1 MAFLDNTGAEQ
12 LVQEIK
18 ALADETY
25 MPISTEYKASP
36 YIATLSVNGWT
47 AVAGEDEK
55 QQIVTNADFFKA
67 TGYIYWPDPAKAS
80 RAAYGECGIY
90 GDDVNTDGQMIFHC
104 STVPDTAVTVRIVRM
119 VSA

>member
-25 MPISTEYKASP
+25 MPISTEYKASS
-36 YIATLSVNGWT
+36 YIATLSVNGWID
-47 AVAGEDEK
+47 VAGEDEK
-55 QQIVTNADFFKA
+55 QQIITNADFFKA
-67 TGYIYWPDPAKAS
+67 TGYIYWLDPAKAS
-80 RAAYGECGIY
+80 RVVYGECEIY
-90 GDDVNTDGQMIFHC
+90 GDDVAVDGQMIFHC
-104 STVPDTAVTVRIVRM
+104 VTVPDTAVIVRIVRT

>member
-25 MPISTEYKASP
+25 MPISTEYKASS
-36 YIATLSVNGWT
+36 YIATLSANGWT
-47 AVAGEDEK
+47 DVAGEDEK

-67 TGYIYWPDPAKAS
+67 AGYIYWVDPAKAS
-80 RAAYGECGIY
+80 RAVYGECGIY
-90 GDDVNTDGQMIFHC
+90 GDDVTVDGQMIFHC
-104 STVPDTAVTVRIVRM
+104 STIPDAAVTVRIVRM